1 MSQARVI
8 HVDIQGHRYAI
19 KSELDAKYIG
29 DIAAYV
35 DQRMERVGSEL
46 ATTDSLRLA
55 VIAALNIADELF
67 RARQERSGAATQLL
81 ARAAD
86 IERIVDAA
94 LDAASA
100 DVKSPRVVAT
110 TRAGS

>member
-19 KSELDAKYIG
+19 KSELDPKYVG

-35 DQRMERVGSEL
+35 DQRMERVGREL

-67 RARQERSGAATQLL
+67 RARQATSGAAAQLL
-81 ARAAD
+81 SRAAD

-94 LDAASA
+94 LDVASA
-100 DVKSPRVVAT
+100 DVKSSRSVASTRVG
-110 TRAGS
+110 R